1 MTPLLKIKDEEGVVK
16 FPASWNE
23 VERVTQLDFL
33 QDWISELQKAYNAI
47 LTSENNINVAA

>member
-16 FPASWNE
+16 FPASWHE
-23 VERVTQLDFL
+23 VDRVTQLDFL

-47 LTSENNINVAA
+47 LTSENNIAA